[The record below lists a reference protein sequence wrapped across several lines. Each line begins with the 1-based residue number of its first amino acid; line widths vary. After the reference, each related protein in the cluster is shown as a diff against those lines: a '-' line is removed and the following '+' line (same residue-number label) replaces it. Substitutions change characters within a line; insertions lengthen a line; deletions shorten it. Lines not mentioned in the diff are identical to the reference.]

1 MNFHRKLLFV
11 PSLAARRILAPMCDP
26 NSTRVGIAA
35 VRNPG
40 RRILGSASTRNP
52 HTLGTVSA
60 QNIGHS
66 NRGISIHIRMAHNN
80 LGRHGG

>member
-1 MNFHRKLLFV
+1 MSAIDYECRVATKPRPGVFV
-11 PSLAARRILAPMCDP
+11 AS
-26 NSTRVGIAA
+26 STRVGIAV
-35 VRNPG
+35 VRSTG